1 MPSLVRI
8 AVLVAVIGSTVVA
21 AAANDIR
28 PGGLVA
34 VFPNHVACPEIA
46 SPFGSATRYDGS
58 RRPMDRF
65 GGLHGGIDISL
76 AQGTPLLAVA
86 AGKVIAAGT
95 GAMFTGHYLWL
106 QHAPEDTGLPS
117 WIYTKYQHLRET
129 SALAV
134 GTQVKLGDVVGVSG
148 NSGTAGRHYGP
159 VGYPHLHLTV
169 FVGPSARFEV
179 RDTAV
184 VAEDARIVDPV
195 AIYHAPRAA
204 DATRVAIPALIDGA
218 VHPAGARVIW
228 PVACTRR

>member
-1 MPSLVRI
+1 MPSLVRV
-8 AVLVAVIGSTVVA
+8 AVLAAVIGWTVLA
-21 AAANDIR
+21 AVANDIR
-28 PGGLVA
+28 PSGLVA
-34 VFPNHVACPEIA
+34 VFPREVACPEIA

-106 QHAPEDTGLPS
+106 QHAPEDTGLEA
-117 WIYTKYQHLRET
+117 WTYTKYQHLREPT
-129 SALAV
+129 ALAT
-134 GTQVKLGDVVGVSG
+134 GTPVKLGDVVGVSG
-148 NSGTAGRHYGP
+148 NTGTAGRHYGP
-159 VGYPHLHLTV
+159 AGYPHLHLTV

-184 VAEDARIVDPV
+184 VADGARIVDPV
-195 AIYHAPRAA
+195 AIYRDSRAA
-204 DATRVAIPALIDGA
+204 DATRVAIPSVIDGV
-218 VHPAGARVIW
+218 VHPAGARLIW